1 MTTLHEAL
9 AAMSSV
15 DWRRVSPQQAVDVG
29 DFLEKSLNEI
39 IARENAVTV
48 RERTVSERESA
59 VQVRED
65 DAEARLA
72 ALNTV
77 ERVRDKLA
85 SSVTPAG
92 KSGRRGWFARR
103 A

>member
-1 MTTLHEAL
+1 MATLQEAL
-9 AAMSSV
+9 TTMSNV
-15 DWRRVSPQQAVDVG
+15 DWRRIQPQQAVDVG

-39 IARENAVTV
+39 IARENAVTL
-48 RERTVSERESA
+48 RERAVSERESA
-59 VQVRED
+59 VQMRED
-65 DAEARLA
+65 NVEARLT

-85 SSVTPAG
+85 SSVTPRG
-92 KSGRRGWFARR
+92 KLRGGWFARR